1 MDDGTI
7 FAPMTAV
14 GRSAITALRL
24 SGSETRATL
33 ERLCG
38 ACPKPRHL
46 RDAQGEVLDQA
57 VILWLPGPASYTG
70 EDVAELHLHGG
81 RAVLEGVAEALL
93 AVGLRLAEPGEFSRR
108 AFLNGRMDLVQ
119 AEAVGDLVAA
129 ETAGQRRQAL
139 RQMEGALG
147 RIYEVW
153 ADRLTGVLAHQEAL
167 IDFPD
172 EDLPPALEASLTAA
186 VQAISAAVEAHL
198 ADGARGE
205 KMREGL
211 VFVIQGP
218 PNVGKST
225 LVNALAGRDVAIV
238 SPHAGTTRDTLE
250 VLLVLGDVPV
260 TLIDTAGLRETT
272 DPVEAEGVR
281 RARAK
286 AAQADLVLRL
296 VSAETLGENTLSEDT
311 LSEDTLGENTL
322 GENTLSEDTLSENT
336 GADETFGDRDSY
348 GCRDSAPMQLVVVTK
363 SDLAPVPPGVD
374 LAVCAISGSGM
385 TVLRNRLAEL
395 AIQATANSGPPPLT
409 RQRHRT
415 LLIETRNQLRAA
427 GLESEPELRAEAL
440 RLALGALGGITGKVG
455 IEALLD
461 RVFGEFCIGK

>member
-14 GRSAITALRL
+14 GRSAVTALRL
-24 SGSETRATL
+24 SGPATRATVA
-33 ERLCG
+33 RLCG
-38 ACPKPRHL
+38 ACPPPRQASLRRL

-57 VILWLPGPASYTG
+57 VILWLPGPATYTG

-147 RIYEVW
+147 RIYEAW

-172 EDLPPALEASLTAA
+172 EDLPPEIEAALAA
-186 VQAISAAVEAHL
+186 EVAALAAEMSAHL
-198 ADGARGE
+198 ADGGRGE
-205 KMREGL
+205 KLRDGL
-211 VFVIQGP
+211 VFVVQGP

-238 SPHAGTTRDTLE
+238 SPHAGTTRDALE
-250 VLLVLGDVPV
+250 VSLVLGDAPV
-260 TLIDTAGLRETT
+260 TLIDTAGLRETV

-286 AAQADLVLRL
+286 AAQADLVLSL
-296 VSAETLGENTLSEDT
+296 VSAADPEVAPPARL
-311 LSEDTLGENTL
+311 
-322 GENTLSEDTLSENT
+322 T
-336 GADETFGDRDSY
+336 GADG
-348 GCRDSAPMQLVVVTK
+348 SAAGASGPARLVIATK
-363 SDLAPVPPGVD
+363 SDLAPAPEAAD
-374 LAVCAISGSGM
+374 LAICALSGAGM
-385 TVLRNRLAEL
+385 AALQERLA
-395 AIQATANSGPPPLT
+395 AFARQATAQAGPPPLT
-409 RQRHRT
+409 RQRHRA
-415 LLIETRNQLRAA
+415 LVVEACAQLGQAA
-427 GLESEPELRAEAL
+427 CESEPELRAEAL
-440 RLALGALGGITGKVG
+440 RLALASIGGITGRVG
-455 IEALLD
+455 VEALLD
-461 RVFGEFCIGK
+461 RVFGDFCIGK

>member
-38 ACPKPRHL
+38 ACPKPRQASLRHL

-147 RIYEVW
+147 RIYEAW

-172 EDLPPALEASLTAA
+172 EDLPPEIEAALATEVRVLAA
-186 VQAISAAVEAHL
+186 DMTAHL
-198 ADGARGE
+198 ADGGRGE
-205 KMREGL
+205 KLRDGL
-211 VFVIQGP
+211 VFVVQGP
-218 PNVGKST
+218 PNIGKST

-238 SPHAGTTRDTLE
+238 SPHAGTTRDVLE
-250 VLLVLGDVPV
+250 VSLVLGDAPV
-260 TLIDTAGLRETT
+260 TLIDTAGLRETD

-286 AAQADLVLRL
+286 AAQADLVLSL
-296 VSAETLGENTLSEDT
+296 VSADHPEVTTTDLLPSP
-311 LSEDTLGENTL
+311 
-322 GENTLSEDTLSENT
+322 
-336 GADETFGDRDSY
+336 DETEACGPGPAR
-348 GCRDSAPMQLVVVTK
+348 LVVATK
-363 SDLAPVPPGVD
+363 SDLAPAPDAAD
-374 LAVCAISGSGM
+374 LAVCAPSGAGM
-385 TVLRNRLAEL
+385 AALRDRLAAFARE
-395 AIQATANSGPPPLT
+395 ATAQSGPPPLT
-409 RQRHRT
+409 RQRHRA
-415 LLIETRNQLRAA
+415 LVSEACAQLSLAA
-427 GLESEPELRAEAL
+427 CEPEPELRAEAL
-440 RLALGALGGITGKVG
+440 RLALASLGGITGRVG
-455 IEALLD
+455 VEALLD
-461 RVFGEFCIGK
+461 RVFGDFCIGK